1 MREGL
6 WPVLTNARAR
16 FAERIAVVDG
26 DRVVTYAALGAS
38 VDALARGLR
47 ERGVAPGDRVA
58 CLLPNG
64 LEVLELTFA
73 LAGLGAVLV
82 PWNTR
87 LAPRELATIAD
98 DCDPR
103 LLVVHEELLG
113 AADAAARLAAAT
125 PEFVLV
131 GAGGWQVDFVD
142 PGAFDAAPADLDDLA
157 HLYYT
162 SGTTGRP
169 KGAMLSGRNVLRHAE
184 AAVRELGIGAD
195 DRWGHFAPMF
205 HLADAWATIAVTI
218 AGGRHVML
226 PRFEAGAA
234 IDVIERQGVT
244 LTNLVPTMLNFV
256 VHHPEAAPARFAS
269 MRRVLSGGAPIAP
282 ALVRRVMERFGCEY
296 VQTYGLTETSPYLT
310 LSLLHPHL
318 ESLPADE
325 QFRYRAKTGRAFA
338 AVELRVVDD
347 EGNAVPRDGASIGEI
362 QARGETVTRGYWQ
375 RPDETAAAFTAD
387 GWFRTGDLATID
399 AEGYLDI
406 VDRAKDVILTGGETV
421 YSTEVE
427 AALAEHPDVF
437 EAAVYATPD
446 DTWGEVVTAAVVAAR
461 DRAIDLDALGVHCRE
476 RLAAYKCPR
485 AWRVLDELPKTG
497 SGKIRKAAL
506 RGSTV
511 P

>member
-1 MREGL
+1 MRESL
-6 WPVLTNARAR
+6 WTVLAEARER
-16 FAERIAVVDG
+16 FAGRTAVVDG
-26 DRVVTYAALGAS
+26 DRVHTYAQVGVS

-47 ERGVAPGDRVA
+47 ERGVGPGDRVA

-64 LEVLELTFA
+64 LEILELTFA

-82 PWNTR
+82 PLNTR

-103 LLVVHEELLG
+103 LLVVHEDLLG
-113 AADAAARLAAAT
+113 VADAAVRAASVT

-142 PGAFDAAPADLDDLA
+142 PGAFDAALAAPDDLA

-169 KGAMLSGRNVLRHAE
+169 KGAMLSARNVLRHAE
-184 AAVRELGIGAD
+184 AAVHELGIDTD

-205 HLADAWATIAVTI
+205 HLADAWATVAVTI

-226 PRFEAGAA
+226 PRFEAGEA
-234 IDVIERQGVT
+234 IDVIEREGVT

-256 VHHPEAAPARFAS
+256 VHHERADPARFAS

-318 ESLPADE
+318 ESLPPDE
-325 QFRYRAKTGRAFA
+325 QFRYRAKTGRAFE
-338 AVELRVVDD
+338 AVDLRVVDD
-347 EGNAVPRDGASIGEI
+347 DGNEVPRDGASIGEI
-362 QARGETVTRGYWQ
+362 QARGETVTHGYWQ
-375 RPDETAAAFTAD
+375 RPAETAAAFTTD

-437 EAAVYATPD
+437 EVAVYATPD
-446 DTWGEVVTAAVVAAR
+446 ETWGEVVTAAIVPAR
-461 DRAIDLDALGVHCRE
+461 DRTIDLDALGVHCRE

-506 RGSTV
+506 REHSSK
-511 P
+511 